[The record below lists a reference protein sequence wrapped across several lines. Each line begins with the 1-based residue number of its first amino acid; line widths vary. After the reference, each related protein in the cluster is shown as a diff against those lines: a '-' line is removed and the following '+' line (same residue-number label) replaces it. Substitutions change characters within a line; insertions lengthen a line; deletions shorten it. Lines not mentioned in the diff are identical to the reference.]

1 MRVSLC
7 SCRYLQALRGTLREL
22 RLAGTAVTNTGVKSA
37 TSLLQSLEILDVY
50 RCTALTDAAFGHM
63 PVCCRRLRSLDA
75 RGTRVTSELLSLFQ
89 ATDISQID
97 LRDCRGVGNSDTI
110 AISSLPRTRV
120 LLSV

>member
-97 LRDCRGVGNSDTI
+97 LRDCRGVGNSDTT